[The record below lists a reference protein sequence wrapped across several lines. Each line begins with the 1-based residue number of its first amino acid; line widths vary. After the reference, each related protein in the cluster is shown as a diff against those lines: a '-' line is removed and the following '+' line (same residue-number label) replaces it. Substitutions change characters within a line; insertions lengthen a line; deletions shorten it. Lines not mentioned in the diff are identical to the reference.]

1 MPSTKPNALA
11 WLLVSL
17 IIIVLDQWSKA
28 WVLGTLP
35 EYTAVP
41 VIDGFWNWYRT
52 YNTGAAFS
60 MGTALTPLFT
70 LIAVV
75 VVGWIVVQAA
85 RIATRG
91 WAAAVGLIGGGA
103 AGNLVDR
110 ILRPPGVARGAVV
123 DFIDVAW
130 FASFNIA
137 DTALTCGVA
146 LAVLLAWRDVPL
158 LRRTGPRDGEQ

>member
-1 MPSTKPNALA
+1 MTDTVRPWTVVAITGAAVVVVDQLSKIAALRGLGEPIP
-11 WLLVSL
+11 LLPGL
-17 IIIVLDQWSKA
+17 
-28 WVLGTLP
+28 TLQLS
-35 EYTAVP
+35 
-41 VIDGFWNWYRT
+41 F
-52 YNTGAAFS
+52 NTGAAFS